1 MLEDIQRLADQL
13 QKHAEYR
20 AKVLTGYGPTMSQ
33 NTVRDM
39 HADAIERARED
50 GTSAPDQAEE

>member
-13 QKHAEYR
+13 QKHADR
-20 AKVLTGYGPTMSQ
+20 IVK
-33 NTVRDM
+33 
-39 HADAIERARED
+39 AIERARED